1 MNYLERESVF
11 MRHVVRFG
19 VCLLLLLPLLY
30 TFSGCE
36 QSPAQADI
44 SSVNMNDITLSA
56 ADLAKHMLDTL
67 TFDDA
72 LVPVEPAVAEHI
84 YYVAGKYTDIAAY
97 SSTGAT
103 AEAIL
108 VLRCE
113 SASAAE
119 TAAASVEKYRTEMA
133 DVYAG
138 YNKKESGK
146 LTDALLAC
154 DGRYVV
160 FCVSPDTAAARDA
173 YHAFVVAQAQ
183 K

>member
-1 MNYLERESVF
+1 MRNY
-11 MRHVVRFG
+11 VRIG
-19 VCLLLLLPLLY
+19 ALLLIIVPLLLV
-30 TFSGCE
+30 FSGCE
-36 QSPAQADI
+36 QGPDTVDI
-44 SSVNMNDITLSA
+44 ASVNMNDITLSA
-56 ADLAKHMLDTL
+56 PDLAKHMLDTL

-72 LVPVEPAVAEHI
+72 LVPVDPSVAEHI

-133 DVYAG
+133 EVYAG

-146 LTDALLAC
+146 LTDALLVC

-160 FCVSPDTAAARDA
+160 FCVSPDTAAAMDA
-173 YHAFVVAQAQ
+173 YHAYVVAQAQ